1 MGYTQPPATSPAI
14 TDEIQ
19 KMISVFADNVVPI
32 SERQMAIGLAAGG
45 IREPKI
51 GIPSLIQLTN
61 NIILPAVQYWEGTWA
76 DHPTDTTGATMK
88 GITLNALGGLFNSI
102 FINTDIP
109 AVKTIATAWNTKHPN
124 WRAEPQLGKQLLYA
138 VGSNDRVAGL
148 YFFGYM
154 TSIST
159 RSPVAIMTED
169 PFLGYF
175 FAALCWGTG
184 SNVYTDQYANI
195 DSLAVGYGWN
205 KEASHWMSAIN
216 ALGDRTVELATKS
229 ILARYNHI
237 MKISRPDMKSGEFRA
252 QWINRLLNDN
262 KSDLMLMITINEKF
276 NLNSAGEYQF
286 TPAELE
292 HLNRKAEIYKKV
304 TIEIPG

>member
-1 MGYTQPPATSPAI
+1 MGYTQPPATSPSI
-14 TDEIQ
+14 TAEIT
-19 KMISVFADNVVPI
+19 KMINVFAANVIPI
-32 SERQMAIGLAAGG
+32 SEKQMSTGLASGG

-51 GIPSLIQLTN
+51 SLPSLIQLTN
-61 NIILPAVQYWEGTWA
+61 NIILPAIHYWEGTWA

-88 GITLNALGGLFNSI
+88 GITLKAMTGLFNGI

-109 AVKTIATAWNTKHPN
+109 AVKAIATAWNTKHPK
-124 WRAEPQLGKQLLYA
+124 WRDEPLAKELLYA
-138 VGSNDRVAGL
+138 IGSNDAVAGL
-148 YFFGYM
+148 YFFAYM
-154 TSIST
+154 THPST
-159 RSPVAIMTED
+159 RVPVAIMTED

-175 FAALCWGTG
+175 YAGLCWGTG
-184 SNVYTDQYANI
+184 SNVYTDQYVNI

-205 KEASHWMSAIN
+205 KEASHWMSTIN
-216 ALGDRTVELATKS
+216 ALGDKTVELATKS

-237 MKISRPDMKSGEFRA
+237 MKISRPEMKSAEFRE
-252 QWINRLLNDN
+252 QWVNRLLNDN

-292 HLNRKAEIYKKV
+292 HLNRKAELYKKV
-304 TIEIPG
+304 TLEIPG